1 MKNLIYLLV
10 IGLLA
15 MSGCYDLNTESA
27 TAEKEVASQQQVRVS
42 LGDRF
47 SSRNQRYKGNY
58 QDVVNGGSVSLFYS
72 FEGGQEESKEMIL
85 TGSQWTINLTLSV
98 GVYTFRAEAY
108 NGAGDLIFETN
119 INNPKSYTIDPQTT
133 NLNLGLQ
140 LNPVLLDE
148 VQNTPMPVISG
159 IMKPAGYWPGNNL
172 DIIFVVAGGLNDEL
186 RLNLC
191 AIDSQGNENCS
202 GVHYASEYDI
212 IESTESHK
220 VYEGQIGVSLPD
232 NVSGSLAIDL
242 SVFSPTLQSSK
253 HAQFTL
259 DGPVNVTGDNGTLVF
274 TPQATINW
282 MSREEDDNQ
291 TVSYV
296 MNLSGNTGFTDD
308 GSGQANNHV
317 YLSQRPAN
325 QAL

>member
-1 MKNLIYLLV
+1 MRNLIYLLV

-108 NGAGDLIFETN
+108 NGEDDLIFETN

-148 VQNTPMPVISG
+148 VENTPMPVISG
-159 IMKPAGYWPGNNL
+159 IMKPA
-172 DIIFVVAGGLNDEL
+172 
-186 RLNLC
+186 
-191 AIDSQGNENCS
+191 
-202 GVHYASEYDI
+202 
-212 IESTESHK
+212 
-220 VYEGQIGVSLPD
+220 
-232 NVSGSLAIDL
+232 
-242 SVFSPTLQSSK
+242 
-253 HAQFTL
+253 
-259 DGPVNVTGDNGTLVF
+259 
-274 TPQATINW
+274 
-282 MSREEDDNQ
+282 
-291 TVSYV
+291 
-296 MNLSGNTGFTDD
+296 
-308 GSGQANNHV
+308 
-317 YLSQRPAN
+317 
-325 QAL
+325 